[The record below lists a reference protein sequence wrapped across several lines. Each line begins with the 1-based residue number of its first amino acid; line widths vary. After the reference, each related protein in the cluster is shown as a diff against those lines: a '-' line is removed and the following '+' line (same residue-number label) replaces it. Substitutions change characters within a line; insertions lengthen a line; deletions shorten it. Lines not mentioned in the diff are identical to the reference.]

1 VRLALCALLYLWWA
15 VRNDFR
21 TPTPIISI
29 TYERKEP
36 DKASIKPKK
45 HAIHKAINWQKM
57 LDSGLVKSR
66 SEIARAEGLT
76 PARVTQVM
84 NLLKLPSEVKD
95 FLTRLKDPKDVRKYS
110 ERKLL
115 SGSISVPKKDDKGS
129 STNGSNLIS

>member
-1 VRLALCALLYLWWA
+1 
-15 VRNDFR
+15 
-21 TPTPIISI
+21 
-29 TYERKEP
+29 
-36 DKASIKPKK
+36 
-45 HAIHKAINWQKM
+45 
-57 LDSGLVKSR
+57 
-66 SEIARAEGLT
+66 
-76 PARVTQVM
+76 M

>member
-1 VRLALCALLYLWWA
+1 
-15 VRNDFR
+15 
-21 TPTPIISI
+21 
-29 TYERKEP
+29 
-36 DKASIKPKK
+36 
-45 HAIHKAINWQKM
+45 M

-115 SGSISVPKKDDKGS
+115 SGSISGPMDEG
-129 STNGSNLIS
+129 